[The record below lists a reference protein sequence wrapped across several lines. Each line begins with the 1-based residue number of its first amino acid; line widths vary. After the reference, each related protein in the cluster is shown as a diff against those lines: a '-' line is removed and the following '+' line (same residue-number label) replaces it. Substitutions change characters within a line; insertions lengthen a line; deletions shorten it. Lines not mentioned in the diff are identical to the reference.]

1 MGDGATLALCQRAP
15 AIGKVESHCPELA
28 DVRLDICDGPE
39 GAQVDDGGPEF
50 VPGDLDAG

>member
-1 MGDGATLALCQRAP
+1 MAP
-15 AIGKVESHCPELA
+15 AIGQVESHCPELA

-39 GAQVDDGGPEF
+39 SAQVDDGGPEF